1 MGASLGRARHGCWG
15 CAVTPSMTV
24 PTIDVATAASQLE
37 SGDSVLLLL
46 DVREEEEWRFGHAP
60 GSVNIPLSTLPSHVD
75 TLDRSRRIICVC
87 RSGNRSAKATE
98 WLRREGFD
106 AVNLVG
112 GMNVWSS
119 FGHPVVRFDG
129 REGTVI

>member
-1 MGASLGRARHGCWG
+1 M
-15 CAVTPSMTV
+15 PSVGT
-24 PTIDVATAASQLE
+24 PTIDVETLVSQLGT
-37 SGDSVLLLL
+37 GDHGLLLL
-46 DVREEEEWRFGHAP
+46 DVREQEEWRFGHAP
-60 GSVNIPLSTLPSHVD
+60 GSVNVPLSTLPSRVD
-75 TLDRSRRIICVC
+75 TLDRNRRVICVC

-98 WLRREGFD
+98 WLLRQGFD